1 MKGIYLAG
9 GYPDS
14 ARFMECFYAVASG
27 GFDFIEVGIPFNDPI
42 ADGPVIAHAIHAS
55 LKSGVTPDT
64 VMEDILN
71 VRNSRIKKYVMTYAN
86 ILYSYGIKKFSDRL
100 SDCLA
105 GIIIPDLPNRMA
117 SLFYDSGFDIPIVP
131 FATLETRESDM
142 AMINKSKSEI
152 VYFVGVRGITG
163 AQSNFTSPELMQKIR
178 MIKENTDKKIIIGFG
193 IKNGEDASTAL
204 SIGDG
209 YVVGTEAVRR
219 QTDPEALK
227 DYLLSL
233 HQPVPSSVKD
243 LSATR

>member
-14 ARFMECFYAVASG
+14 ATFMECFRAVESG

-42 ADGPVIAHAIHAS
+42 ADGPVIADAIHAS
-55 LKSGVTPDT
+55 LKSGVTPDM
-64 VMEDILN
+64 VMNDLLN
-71 VRNSRIKKYVMTYAN
+71 LQSSGIKKYVMTYAN
-86 ILYSYGIKKFSDRL
+86 IIYSYGIKKFSGRMSGCL
-100 SDCLA
+100 S
-105 GIIIPDLPNRMA
+105 GVIIPDLPNRMA
-117 SLFYDSGFDIPIVP
+117 HLFRDSGFAIPIVP

-142 AMINKSKSEI
+142 AMINESGSEI
-152 VYFVGVRGITG
+152 VYFIGVRGITG
-163 AQSNFTSPELMQKIR
+163 AKSNFSSPELMRKIR

-193 IKNGEDASTAL
+193 IKTGDDAAKAL

-219 QTDPEALK
+219 QTDTSALK

-233 HQPVPSSVKD
+233 HQAIPAPV
-243 LSATR
+243 